1 MNTTVAN
8 NGCTDQGMYDNG
20 ISTNG
25 DSEGFQAPP
34 YAVDR
39 IIWRQH
45 RRGDE
50 NPAFVQR
57 SVGAFLPFAN
67 SRVPRVRVCLADIPS
82 VLCPSAFF
90 QVYPMSG

>member
-1 MNTTVAN
+1 VNTTVAN

-39 IIWRQH
+39 
-45 RRGDE
+45 
-50 NPAFVQR
+50 V
-57 SVGAFLPFAN
+57 
-67 SRVPRVRVCLADIPS
+67 SRA
-82 VLCPSAFF
+82 
-90 QVYPMSG
+90 